1 MGGGGGGGG
10 HTPYE
15 APEFGRSKQ
24 AVRIVEIVSEGEVK
38 GLVNGVQ
45 SVFLDNTPIQ
55 NKDGT
60 YNFSNVE
67 AEGRIGIQDQD
78 ILEGFNTSEKE
89 ISVGTQVRKN
99 TPLTRTVSDGK
110 VSRLRLTLGVQSL
123 FSQNDQGDTHGAS
136 VTMNITIGQR
146 VIPLTINGKYSSQY
160 LRQIEIDNLPPTPFT
175 VRVER
180 IDEDSKSQRL
190 QNNTIWASYTE
201 IIEMRLAYPNTA
213 LVGIKFDSDYFSSI
227 PNRTYDVYG
236 IIVQVPSNYNPET
249 RAYNGTW
256 DGTFKTA
263 WSDNPAWVLYDLL
276 KNKRYGFGRRLGD
289 FAVDKWALYN
299 VAQYCD
305 QLVDDGFGGKE
316 PRFTCNAWIT
326 EQRQAYDV
334 INDIC
339 SIFRAMPVWNGRE
352 FTVIQDR
359 PADPVWTYT
368 NANVDKEGFTYS
380 YSAMKAR
387 HNEIHVEYANAQNNY
402 EKDVICVSDDDLIR
416 RYGLNVKKV
425 TAFGCTSRGQAYRTG
440 RWILETE
447 KLETR
452 TVTFTV
458 GAEGLM
464 HVPGDI
470 ILVADNDYA
479 GTQLGGR
486 VLSVA
491 NKVVTLDREV
501 PFKSGEQFLY
511 YNQDAQVTGIKVID
525 VLDGNRIVLDKAP
538 TGLTEYGV
546 WLRHGEKVQPQ
557 LYRALSIKEESKGKY
572 TITALQH
579 EPQKEAIV
587 DSGAHFEPVSFSE
600 VPDRYRIQ
608 NVDVAAT
615 DDGIRLSFEYF
626 AKNESTVKYQIKLYR
641 TFDGNR
647 TLYKVYDDL
656 TNTNISFT
664 GLPDGDYTAEIRAKN
679 GVGQLSEP
687 VTKSFSVNFTI
698 AELVTVSKLM
708 GIDLN
713 WRNPIF
719 ANTNAAI
726 EIWVSK
732 DNNFANARKLI
743 TLAYPTNSYSYTG
756 LGAAETYYFWAR
768 MVSKDVAGKFT
779 DAVEGV
785 TERDATKIVD
795 YIHGQINKSALSQEL
810 VKELTNTAETART
823 AIAGITSE
831 TQARIATLNAEANNR
846 AKAIREEGL
855 KLTQKIEA
863 ESRKATVALQE
874 EVKARGTAINK
885 LEQADKQQAKAIEQ
899 VTAKANSALSG
910 IEVERKAR
918 AAADNAESKAREIL
932 TAKIGQHESS
942 INQINQTIVRDR
954 ETSAQQ
960 VATLE
965 SAVRNIRVGGRNY
978 LLDSSFKNGKWYK
991 SQGSGSKAT
1000 IDVDNGVLTISS
1012 DNATW
1017 KQYQIKGYAHKGG
1030 LNELVDST
1038 TVTISFEVMTPDD
1051 NTGGGIKY
1059 WMNLRADRIDN
1070 THGGST
1076 NPIVINQTAAPSKWS
1091 RVSITG
1097 VATQPTN
1104 FRGWRFLLG
1113 VSTPGTVKFRNPK
1126 LEVGNVATDWTP
1138 APEDLDQSELI
1149 NAKFVDIRQVVTSET
1164 EARTVWQNNAISRIN
1179 GVESNIANIQRS
1191 VTTAT
1196 QSISE
1201 VNQHLNA
1208 KIDGISVGGRNLLL
1222 GTAIGLSGNGAKN
1235 YQNKTYN
1242 VTSNIDV
1249 STLKTITLS
1258 CSVLTKGIK
1267 AGSGIRHFR
1276 AGAEVQLF
1284 YADGTNGWLS
1294 AYCNDVADFNG
1305 RISKTLTLSKPL
1317 SKLTYNKVQVRNIAE
1332 GEYKVDGIKLEVG
1345 NVATDWTP
1353 APEDLEGAV
1362 GDLSADLNHYKSSQ
1376 ATKDQATSMQLT
1388 TLTARMTNA
1397 ESGISKVEKAVSDA
1411 KSSTATQLNQLSAA
1425 FSKAKTDL
1433 DAKIA
1438 EEKTARSNA
1447 DTAEAKKTSALT
1459 SRVANAESSVTQ
1471 LSKTVADVSGKLS
1484 GTHTIKTQVVAGGRT
1499 AIAGI
1504 ALGASSDGKTAE
1516 SSVIVMA
1523 DKFGVVKSATDGTVK
1538 NVFTVSNNQ
1547 LALSGDLL
1555 ADGSIIGRH
1564 IQANQEIRSP
1574 LISGGEID
1582 ISGNDGIL
1590 RVGRTGNFLVRASSQ
1605 NRGLVINNDQIIV
1618 YDDRGNVRVKIGRL

>member
-190 QNNTIWASYTE
+190 QNNTIWASYAE

-1267 AGSGIRHFR
+1267 AGNGEYHFR

>member
-1000 IDVDNGVLTISS
+1000 IDVDNGMLTISS

-1267 AGSGIRHFR
+1267 AGNGEYHFR

>member
-1179 GVESNIANIQRS
+1179 GVESSIANIQRS

-1267 AGSGIRHFR
+1267 AGNGEYHFR